1 MEPELAFV
9 TRAHDVPGLEIRVN
23 FGVFAGRDAT
33 PAELEELAHALVPE
47 LDDVTVVSEQRHEVG
62 EEVEASLHQVR
73 IEVAED
79 HLPTDSGE
87 REELCDRLLEAVTA
101 WAEACIPDPPAH
113 DSEPQR
119 RPKPSRPRPP
129 LGAPPG

>member
-33 PAELEELAHALVPE
+33 PAELDELARALVPE
-47 LDDVTVVSEQRHEVG
+47 LDDVSVVSEQRHEVG

-73 IEVAED
+73 IEVADD
-79 HLPTDSGE
+79 HLPADPME
-87 REELCDRLLEAVTA
+87 REQLCDRLLGEVTE
-101 WAEACIPDPPAH
+101 WAETGIASLRATM
-113 DSEPQR
+113 
-119 RPKPSRPRPP
+119 
-129 LGAPPG
+129 